1 MRKTLII
8 CVLTLLTMLPAA
20 AQKFS
25 LSGRVVEKES
35 GEPVEFATVVVTA
48 SEQWAVTDSQ
58 GRFSI
63 RDIPVA
69 KSTVTV
75 ACLGYVSVTRDIV
88 FKRDITDFKF
98 QLAEDNLT
106 LESAVVTAEEN
117 HAAATTSRTIDKT
130 ALDHVQLMNVSDIAS
145 LLPGGVTENNT
156 LTSQKQFTL
165 RAGGSGE
172 SGNASFGTAVEVD
185 GVRLSNN
192 ASFDTAASGS
202 VGIKGVN
209 TNNIASA
216 NIESVEVITGVPSV
230 EYGDMGSGVVKIN
243 TRKGKT
249 PWQVTLSTSPNT
261 KQISVSKGFGLGYGK
276 SGASRGVINASAE
289 YTQSVA
295 QPMSPYKAYDRKQLS
310 LTWFN
315 LFNKGLFERFPLR
328 LTLGVTGNL
337 GGMNTSADPDAVQ
350 GTWAVGK
357 DNSVRANFT
366 LNWQLN
372 RSWITNLELSGAV
385 SYADKSTQE
394 RAKSDAPSNKIV
406 LHGREEGYFMAEA
419 FTEPVPAVT
428 YIPPGYW
435 YSLMYDEDR
444 PLNTRLNLKAGW
456 STHIGKATSRLKL
469 GADWTTDYNFG
480 RGVWSPDMA
489 TAPTFREYPYSNVPV
504 MHNVALFAEENLMI
518 PLGSGH
524 LNLIAGLRS
533 DNTYIKG
540 SAYGLTSSFS
550 PRFNAKYTI
559 IDPKG
564 RGRKSVRELSVRA
577 SWGIAVKLPSF
588 SVLFPIPTYRDDD
601 IFTST
606 TNSANQSFL
615 AYHIQPRSV
624 EYNPALRWQR
634 NRLAEAGVE
643 ANLWGN
649 KISLAAFWN
658 RSFDTYR
665 MSARYTPGAYTY
677 TPIESLDAVSIPVDD
692 RAFSIDRGTGTVTV
706 SDLRGNLPSQELAH
720 YSRRMMLID
729 YYPENE
735 RSHADR
741 YGLEWVL
748 DFAPI
753 KAINTKVRLDGTF
766 YAYRY
771 LGTNR
776 IAYCPVSYQS
786 AQDNQPYGYVGYYY
800 GANSTSNGSES
811 RTLRMNL
818 TVSTHI
824 PSVRLIVS
832 AKLEASFLKYA
843 RSLSQTA
850 DGEEIARTISNT
862 ADILSTTGESIYAG
876 DNYVVVYPQY
886 YSTPEQPDVL
896 RDYLAD
902 LQAARATGNNTLVTD
917 LTSLA
922 YKSSYVYVFAQDY
935 YSPYFNANFSVT
947 KEIGD
952 LASISF
958 YANNF
963 FNNRGQIWSTKYR
976 LNYPVANYIPNF
988 YYGLTLR
995 LKF

>member
-1 MRKTLII
+1 MRKLLII
-8 CVLTLLTMLPAA
+8 CALTLLAALPAA

-35 GEPVEFATVVVTA
+35 GEPVEFATVVLTA
-48 SEQWAVTDSQ
+48 SEQWAVTDSK
-58 GRFSI
+58 GSFSI
-63 RDIPVA
+63 KDIPVS

-75 ACLGYVSVTRDIV
+75 SCLGYVSVTREIT
-88 FKRDITDFKF
+88 FTRDITDFKF

-106 LESAVVTAEEN
+106 LASAVVTAEEN

-145 LLPGGVTENNT
+145 LLPGGVTENNA
-156 LTSQKQFTL
+156 LTNEKQFTL

-192 ASFDTAASGS
+192 ASFDTASSGS
-202 VGIKGVN
+202 IGIKGVT

-243 TRKGKT
+243 TKKGKT
-249 PWQVTLSTSPNT
+249 PWMVTMSTSPNT
-261 KQISVSKGFGLGYGK
+261 KQLSVSKGFGLGDGK
-276 SGASRGVINASAE
+276 SGASRGVVNASAE
-289 YTQSVA
+289 YTQSIA
-295 QPMSPYKAYDRKQLS
+295 QAMSPYKAYDRKQLS
-310 LTWFN
+310 LTYFN
-315 LFNKGLFERFPLR
+315 LFNKGLFEGVPLR

-357 DNSVRANFT
+357 DNAIRANLT

-372 RSWITNLELSGAV
+372 RSWITNLELSGAI

-394 RAKSDAPSNKIV
+394 RALSSSAVSKIV
-406 LHGREEGYFMAEA
+406 MHGREEGYFMAEA
-419 FTEPVPAVT
+419 FTDPVPAVT
-428 YIPPGYW
+428 YINPGYW
-435 YSLMYDEDR
+435 YSLMYDEDQ

-456 STHIGKATSRLKL
+456 STHIGKATNRLKL

-489 TAPTFREYPYSNVPV
+489 TAPTFREYPYADIPV
-504 MHNVALFAEENLMI
+504 MHNVALFAENNLMI

-524 LNLIAGLRS
+524 LNLIAGLRG

-540 SAYGLTSSFS
+540 SDYGLTSSLS

-564 RGRKSVRELSVRA
+564 RGQKAVRELSVRG

-601 IFTST
+601 VFTST

-615 AYHIQPRSV
+615 AYLIQPRSV
-624 EYNPALRWQR
+624 EYKPNLRWQR
-634 NRLAEAGVE
+634 NRLAEVGVE
-643 ANLWGN
+643 ADLWGN

-658 RSFDTYR
+658 RTFDTYR
-665 MSARYTPGAYTY
+665 ISSRYTPGSYTY
-677 TPIESLDAVSIPVDD
+677 TPIESLDAVAIPVDD
-692 RAFSIDRGTGTVTV
+692 RAFSIDRETGVVTV
-706 SDLRGNLPSQELAH
+706 SDLRGNLPSQELDH
-720 YSRRMMLID
+720 YSRRMTTID

-735 RSHADR
+735 QSHADR
-741 YGLEWVL
+741 YGIEWVL

-753 KAINTKVRLDGTF
+753 KVINTKIRLDGT
-766 YAYRY
+766 YYSYRY
-771 LGTNR
+771 LGTNQ
-776 IAYCPVSYQS
+776 IAYCPISYTS

-824 PSVRLIVS
+824 PAVRLIIS
-832 AKLEASFLKYA
+832 AKLEASLLKYS
-843 RSLSQTA
+843 RSLSETA
-850 DGEEIARTISNT
+850 DGKEIARTISNT
-862 ADILSTTGESIYAG
+862 SDILSTTGESIYAG

-886 YSTPEQPDVL
+886 YSTPDSPDVL

-902 LQAARATGNNTLVTD
+902 LQAAKAAGNNALVTD
-917 LTSLA
+917 LASLA

-935 YSPYFNANFSVT
+935 YSPYFSANFSVT

-976 LNYPVANYIPNF
+976 LNYPVSNYIPNF
-988 YYGLTLR
+988 YYGITLR